1 MSWKPSEIEIIDYLY
16 GDLSPEMNNK
26 FEEYLKQNSDFAKE
40 VDELRLTQNIL
51 PNLPEEEVIPPLPVS
66 GTTKMSL
73 GRKRDRKWLYPV
85 SIAAS
90 IAALLLV
97 GYFTQFS
104 IAIGENGFRMAFN
117 ENQKKSE
124 TQLTNDE
131 ILSLID
137 NKINLA
143 TDDLKSDMTNMESS
157 FTSLLQQ
164 NQKLTEHEIKR
175 VASMKVQTKIDDA
188 QIISF
193 IAQLEVEN
201 KKAMQTFYQA
211 SADNQQ
217 TYMRNILLDFNEYLD
232 EQRKKDLQ
240 YIQANM
246 LDIKNTSELKQEET
260 DKILANI
267 ITTVNNQNSAGR

>member
-1 MSWKPSEIEIIDYLY
+1 MRWKPSEVEIIDYLY
-16 GDLSPEMNNK
+16 GDLSPEMNIK
-26 FEEYLKQNSDFAKE
+26 FEEYLKQNSDFANE

-51 PNLPEEEVIPPLPVS
+51 PNLPEEEVIPPLPIS
-66 GTTKMSL
+66 GTKKLSFE
-73 GRKRDRKWLYPV
+73 RKKDRKWLYPI

-104 IAIGENGFRMAFN
+104 IAIGEKGFKLAFN
-117 ENQKKSE
+117 DNQQKTEAQFTK
-124 TQLTNDE
+124 DE

-137 NKINLA
+137 NKVTLA

-157 FTSLLQQ
+157 FTSLIEQ
-164 NQKLTEHEIKR
+164 NKKLTESEIKR
-175 VASMKVQTKIDDA
+175 VASMKLQTKIDEA
-188 QIISF
+188 QIVSF
-193 IAQLEVEN
+193 IAQLEDEN
-201 KKAMQTFYQA
+201 KKAMQKFYQA

>member
-16 GDLSPEMNNK
+16 GDLSAEMNIK
-26 FEEYLKQNSDFAKE
+26 FEEYLKQNSNFANE

-51 PNLPEEEVIPPLPVS
+51 PNLPEEEVIPPLPIS
-66 GTTKMSL
+66 GTTKLSL
-73 GRKRDRKWLYPV
+73 ERKKDRKWLYPV

-97 GYFTQFS
+97 GYLTQFS
-104 IAIGENGFRMAFN
+104 IAIGENGFKLAFN
-117 ENQKKSE
+117 DNQQKTEAQFTK
-124 TQLTNDE
+124 DE
-131 ILSLID
+131 ILSFID
-137 NKINLA
+137 NKVTLA
-143 TDDLKSDMTNMESS
+143 TDDLKLDMTNMESN
-157 FTSLLQQ
+157 FTSLFEQ
-164 NQKLTEHEIKR
+164 NQKLTESEIKR
-175 VASMKVQTKIDDA
+175 VASMKVQTKIDEA
-188 QIISF
+188 QIVSF
-193 IAQLEVEN
+193 IAQLEDEN
-201 KKAMQTFYQA
+201 KKAMQKFYQA

-246 LDIKNTSELKQEET
+246 LNIKNTSELKQEET

>member
-16 GDLSPEMNNK
+16 GDLSAEMNIK
-26 FEEYLKQNSDFAKE
+26 FEEYLRQNSDFANE

-51 PNLPEEEVIPPLPVS
+51 PNLPEEEVIPPLPIS
-66 GTTKMSL
+66 GTTKLSL
-73 GRKRDRKWLYPV
+73 ERKKDRKWLYPV

-104 IAIGENGFRMAFN
+104 IAIGENGFKLAFN
-117 ENQKKSE
+117 DNQQKTEAQFTK
-124 TQLTNDE
+124 DE
-131 ILSLID
+131 ILSFID
-137 NKINLA
+137 NKVTLA
-143 TDDLKSDMTNMESS
+143 TDDLKSDMTNMESN
-157 FTSLLQQ
+157 FTSLFEQ
-164 NQKLTEHEIKR
+164 NQKLTESEIKR
-175 VASMKVQTKIDDA
+175 VASMKVQTKIDEA
-188 QIISF
+188 QIVSF
-193 IAQLEVEN
+193 IAQLEDEN
-201 KKAMQTFYQA
+201 KKAMQKFYQA

-246 LDIKNTSELKQEET
+246 LNIKNTSELKQEET

>member
-26 FEEYLKQNSDFAKE
+26 FEDYLKQNTDFAKE

-51 PNLPEEEVIPPLPVS
+51 PNLPEEEVIPPLPIS
-66 GTTKMSL
+66 GTTKMSSV
-73 GRKRDRKWLYPV
+73 RKTDRKWLYPV

-90 IAALLLV
+90 IAAILLV

-104 IAIGENGFRMAFN
+104 ITIGENGFKMTFN
-117 ENQKKSE
+117 ENQPKIE
-124 TQLTNDE
+124 TQLTKDE

-137 NKINLA
+137 NKVNLA
-143 TDDLKSDMTNMESS
+143 TDVLKSEMTNMESS
-157 FTSLLQQ
+157 FASLLEQ
-164 NQKLTEHEIKR
+164 NHKLTESEIKR
-175 VASMKVQTKIDDA
+175 VALLKPQTQIDEA
-188 QIISF
+188 QILAF
-193 IAQLEVEN
+193 INQLKDEN
-201 KKAMQTFYQA
+201 KKAMQNFYQA
-211 SADNQQ
+211 NADNQQ

-246 LDIKNTSELKQEET
+246 LEIKNTSELKQEET

>member
-26 FEEYLKQNSDFAKE
+26 FEDYLKQNTDFAKE

-51 PNLPEEEVIPPLPVS
+51 PNLPEEEVIPPLPIS
-66 GTTKMSL
+66 GTTKMSSV
-73 GRKRDRKWLYPV
+73 RKTDRKWLYPV

-90 IAALLLV
+90 IAAILLV

-104 IAIGENGFRMAFN
+104 IAIGENGFKMTFN
-117 ENQKKSE
+117 ENQLKIE
-124 TQLTNDE
+124 TQLTKDE

-137 NKINLA
+137 NKVNLA
-143 TDDLKSDMTNMESS
+143 TDDLKSEMTNMESS
-157 FTSLLQQ
+157 FASLLEQ
-164 NQKLTEHEIKR
+164 NHELTESEIKR
-175 VASMKVQTKIDDA
+175 VALLKPQTQIDEA
-188 QIISF
+188 QILTF
-193 IAQLEVEN
+193 INQLKDEN
-201 KKAMQTFYQA
+201 KKAMQNFYQA
-211 SADNQQ
+211 NADNQQ

-246 LDIKNTSELKQEET
+246 LEIKNTSELKQEET

>member
-16 GDLSPEMNNK
+16 GDLSAEMNIK
-26 FEEYLKQNSDFAKE
+26 FEEYLKQNSDFANE
-40 VDELRLTQNIL
+40 VNELRLTQNIL
-51 PNLPEEEVIPPLPVS
+51 PNLPEEEVIPPLPIS
-66 GTTKMSL
+66 GTTKLSL
-73 GRKRDRKWLYPV
+73 ERKKDRKWLYPV

-104 IAIGENGFRMAFN
+104 IAIGENGFKLAFN
-117 ENQKKSE
+117 DNQQKTEAQFTK
-124 TQLTNDE
+124 DE
-131 ILSLID
+131 ILSFID
-137 NKINLA
+137 NKVTLA
-143 TDDLKSDMTNMESS
+143 TDDLKSDMTNMESN
-157 FTSLLQQ
+157 FTSLFEQ
-164 NQKLTEHEIKR
+164 NQKLTESEIKR
-175 VASMKVQTKIDDA
+175 VASMKVQTKIDEA
-188 QIISF
+188 QIVSF
-193 IAQLEVEN
+193 IAQLEDEN
-201 KKAMQTFYQA
+201 KKAMQKFYQA

-217 TYMRNILLDFNEYLD
+217 TYMRNILIDFNEYLD

-246 LDIKNTSELKQEET
+246 LNIKNTSELKQEET